1 MAKFLV
7 VIDCAP
13 TAKAALLH
21 VASKAGN
28 GDKITVLSIYTPP
41 GIGAALVPSFD
52 SGYMK
57 HQKQISV
64 EEQRK
69 HAARKLLYKAK
80 EILETSLK
88 SNGKTVQVDYLSKK
102 SGNKKKEVLKV
113 ASTVGATNIVLGSPS
128 DQVEL
133 YTDEETANAAKYLSL
148 AKLSKDLSSRSDVTV
163 V

>member
-1 MAKFLV
+1 MAKYLV

-13 TAKAALLH
+13 TAKAALAH
-21 VASKAGN
+21 AASKVSN

-57 HQKQISV
+57 HQKQVSV

-80 EILETSLK
+80 EILESSLK
-88 SNGKTVQVDYLSKK
+88 SNGVRNFTLIQFFFFLLLISACTE
-102 SGNKKKEVLKV
+102 N
-113 ASTVGATNIVLGSPS
+113 
-128 DQVEL
+128 
-133 YTDEETANAAKYLSL
+133 
-148 AKLSKDLSSRSDVTV
+148 LSSGRLLKQEEWK
-163 V
+163 